1 MKKIFVSFLILFVIS
16 NISHAQETDYGVGL
30 MVGEPTG
37 LSGKVWLDETQA
49 VDFGIGAG
57 FFGEGAGF
65 TIHSDYLYHIKNL
78 FDLKYKLPMYYGFG
92 VRMRFPSNSKFNF
105 GVRGVLGVMMYLK
118 EIPVDVFLEA
128 SPSFRLL
135 PTTGLD
141 LDIAIGGRYYFKF

>member
-1 MKKIFVSFLILFVIS
+1 
-16 NISHAQETDYGVGL
+16 
-30 MVGEPTG
+30 
-37 LSGKVWLDETQA
+37 
-49 VDFGIGAG
+49 
-57 FFGEGAGF
+57 
-65 TIHSDYLYHIKNL
+65 
-78 FDLKYKLPMYYGFG
+78 
-92 VRMRFPSNSKFNF
+92 MRFPSNSKFNF